1 LKLTHKLLLG
11 FVSIALLTVVIGD
24 ISINTSQKALREAI
38 GQDFVTLS
46 VETLDKIDRHIY
58 MIVERLQICSK
69 GLAYNEQL
77 IKSNEKFRKLNNTQQ
92 YIDEKNR
99 AWAAAENE
107 TTTNFT
113 EALINN
119 GLSEELRKNVE
130 LRNFY
135 KERFGHSLFEEVIL
149 TNKYG
154 ANIAQTGKTSD
165 YYQADKWWW
174 QEAKGNGL
182 YIADVEYDKSE
193 GVYSIDICTR
203 IDDDQGNFLGV
214 MKSVLNLEEIINVLK
229 KSEKATKFKT
239 MEFKLLT
246 NEGRLIYSTK
256 EYQPLEDMYKFML
269 SYFTKQY
276 LSEHVSYFVTRGEQT
291 GEDKQLLAY
300 AHSKGYRD
308 FKGLG
313 WTLVVVHDVK
323 EVFAPVAKLRSLIL
337 DYSAASILL
346 ATLLGL
352 FISRSI
358 YKPIN
363 ELCVAANEI
372 SEGALNTQIDIKSN
386 DEIGQL
392 GEAFR
397 KMVHNLNRTTTSIS
411 KLNKEITEH
420 KRAEQKLREA
430 NEKLKEHDRMKDEF
444 AISVSHELRTP
455 LAIFR
460 NIMSNALAGVTGK
473 ISPEL
478 RGNLTIATQGVDRL
492 AKIISD
498 LLDISQIN
506 TGKLHL
512 HLERK
517 SIQSMVTETVDFL
530 LPMSKAKGIELK
542 STMPQKELF
551 VNVDHGRI
559 IQVLTNLITNALK
572 FTPAIGGQIN
582 VRVKD
587 LVDEVGV
594 DVEDNGRGIAPDDIN
609 KVFDRFVQVAKQT
622 GPGEHGT
629 GLGLTITRELM
640 EMHGGRV
647 WVDSPGE
654 GSNFCIALPKY
665 NHQGST
671 NPEVLETSEI

>member
-1 LKLTHKLLLG
+1 MKLTHKLLLG
-11 FVSIALLTVVIGD
+11 FVSIALLTVVVGD
-24 ISINTSQKALREAI
+24 ISINTSKKALREAI
-38 GQDFVTLS
+38 GQDSVTLS

-58 MIVERLQICSK
+58 MIVERLQIYSK
-69 GLAYNEQL
+69 GLAYNRQL
-77 IKSNEKFRKLNNTQQ
+77 IKSNEKFEKLNNTQQ
-92 YIDEKNR
+92 YIDEKDR
-99 AWAAAENE
+99 AQTA
-107 TTTNFT
+107 TK
-113 EALINN
+113 INN
-119 GLSEELRKNVE
+119 GLAEELRKKVE
-130 LRNFY
+130 LKNFY
-135 KERFGHSLFEEVIL
+135 KEKYGHSLFEEIIL

-154 ANIAQTGKTSD
+154 TNIAQTGKTSD
-165 YYQADKWWW
+165 FYQADKWWW
-174 QEAKGNGL
+174 QKAKGNGL
-182 YIADVEYDKSE
+182 YIADVEYDESE

-214 MKSVLNLEEIINVLK
+214 MKSVLNLEETINVLK

-239 MEFKLLT
+239 TKFKLLT

-256 EYQPLEDMYKFML
+256 EYQPLEDLYKFTL
-269 SYFTKQY
+269 SYFTRQR
-276 LSEHVSYFVTRGEQT
+276 LSEHVSYFITRGDQT
-291 GEDKQLLAY
+291 GKNKQLLAY

-313 WTLVVVHDVK
+313 WTLVVIHDAK
-323 EVFAPVAKLRSLIL
+323 EVFAPVTKLRSLML
-337 DYSAASILL
+337 DYSASAILL

-358 YKPIN
+358 YRPIN
-363 ELCVAANEI
+363 KLYVAANEI
-372 SEGALNTQIDIKSN
+372 SEGNLNTRIDIKSN

-392 GEAFR
+392 GETFK
-397 KMVHNLNRTTTSIS
+397 KMVHNLNSTTTSIS
-411 KLNKEITEH
+411 KLNKEIIEH
-420 KRAEQKLREA
+420 EQAEQELRKA
-430 NEKLKEHDRMKDEF
+430 NEKLKEHDRLKDEF
-444 AISVSHELRTP
+444 SICVSHELRTP

-460 NIMSNALAGVTGK
+460 NILSNALAGITGK

-492 AKIISD
+492 AKIVSD
-498 LLDISQIN
+498 LLDISRIN
-506 TGKLHL
+506 AGKLHL

-517 SIQSMVTETVDFL
+517 SIQSIVTEAVDFL

-542 STMPQKELF
+542 TTMPKKELF

-572 FTPAIGGQIN
+572 FTPEIGGRIN

-594 DVEDNGRGIAPDDIN
+594 DVEDNGRGIAPNDID
-609 KVFDRFVQVAKQT
+609 KVFDRFVQVEKQT

-629 GLGLTITRELM
+629 GLGLAITRELM

-647 WVDSPGE
+647 WANSLGE

-665 NHQGST
+665 NHQENT
-671 NPEVLETSEI
+671 NPEVLEASEI